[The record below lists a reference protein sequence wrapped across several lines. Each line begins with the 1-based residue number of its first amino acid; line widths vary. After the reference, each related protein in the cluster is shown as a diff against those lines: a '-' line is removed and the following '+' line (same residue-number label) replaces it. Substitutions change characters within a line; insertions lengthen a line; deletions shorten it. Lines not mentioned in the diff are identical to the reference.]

1 MKCCDVCKA
10 LSNGQ
15 VALATQCLL
24 AAVLVV
30 IRTTVSQASGL
41 LLETPVQPASSL
53 PEGEQEVVSHS
64 DEGGGGPLGLA
75 QRIPLREIQEITHT
89 KDGQHSHLVPSPA
102 PVTLPMPGRVAPPP
116 VARPSPF
123 GRAQRVPSPGAS
135 AATTSYSM
143 LRRFTMRPK
152 TRFTPIPSAPRV
164 QQARWLR
171 GLSPQSCQEEPA
183 LSWGQIAVQ
192 LFDQETSGELQEGPG
207 DPLAAPPA
215 VHSSG
220 VPRLQE
226 LKMQRISVL
235 QQLLR
240 QEVEGLAGDKC
251 VPLHGAPSLDMT
263 ELQPVLAEISRTV
276 DVLEPASGTSRFH
289 SELPQPCL
297 PQGAQET
304 RPCPA
309 TEPATPESCRGEV
322 PEPSPQDQPR
332 TPEPCPPVEPCPQG
346 QARAPEACP
355 RVEQAPSEACSLP
368 PSPQPSCSQGAPATT
383 SLTFSS
389 QRPLCASPPIHSL
402 QSPRPLAGQAGKRW
416 VTNTVNKGT
425 PLSHWALG
433 PPCCLYVPPS
443 TLPQPGSAGS
453 RLGAAS
459 LSPVLLVGSALE
471 DWESSPGVG
480 SRGRQD
486 SEMGLRALSQLSVAL
501 RPQQAG
507 PASPGPETAPQSLS
521 KCHLLLPRGPA
532 GRRVRLLHQPSPS
545 HRPQPGVHQPCG
557 HTTRMAGCP
566 GEPPPPFSPP
576 SLAWPSQAVWGV
588 GAGQGAGLG
597 CSPERSLGWLS
608 VWGKGAGLCDRGLLS
623 VSRVSS
629 QLVLLPCRTLHPESP
644 ASTCVLL
651 AFLAP
656 IYLPVCSRDWKPKPF
671 CPLIKFLK
679 CPDIQLVS
687 LTRSRRVLFSNCPH
701 GGSVPPAGRPAP
713 GSPCLETAY
722 PTPG

>member
-402 QSPRPLAGQAGKRW
+402 QSPRPLAGQAG
-416 VTNTVNKGT
+416 
-425 PLSHWALG
+425 P
-433 PPCCLYVPPS
+433 
-443 TLPQPGSAGS
+443 S
-453 RLGAAS
+453 RLAPRALALRQRLKAC
-459 LSPVLLVGSALE
+459 LSAIYCFHEARLDDECAFYTSRAPPTGPSRVCTNPVATLLEWQDALSFIPVGSAAL
-471 DWESSPGVG
+471 
-480 SRGRQD
+480 QD
-486 SEMGLRALSQLSVAL
+486 S
-501 RPQQAG
+501 
-507 PASPGPETAPQSLS
+507 
-521 KCHLLLPRGPA
+521 
-532 GRRVRLLHQPSPS
+532 
-545 HRPQPGVHQPCG
+545 
-557 HTTRMAGCP
+557 
-566 GEPPPPFSPP
+566 PP
-576 SLAWPSQAVWGV
+576 
-588 GAGQGAGLG
+588 
-597 CSPERSLGWLS
+597 
-608 VWGKGAGLCDRGLLS
+608 
-623 VSRVSS
+623 
-629 QLVLLPCRTLHPESP
+629 
-644 ASTCVLL
+644 
-651 AFLAP
+651 
-656 IYLPVCSRDWKPKPF
+656 
-671 CPLIKFLK
+671 
-679 CPDIQLVS
+679 
-687 LTRSRRVLFSNCPH
+687 
-701 GGSVPPAGRPAP
+701 
-713 GSPCLETAY
+713 
-722 PTPG
+722 